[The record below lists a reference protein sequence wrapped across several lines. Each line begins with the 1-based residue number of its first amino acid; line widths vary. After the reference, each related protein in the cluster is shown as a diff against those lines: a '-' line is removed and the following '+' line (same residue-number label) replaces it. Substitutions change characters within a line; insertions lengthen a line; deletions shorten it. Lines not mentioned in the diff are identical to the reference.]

1 MVAETN
7 ENRRMGQ
14 KLERKIAKGYLGP
27 LYLTKA
33 LGCYGANGAG
43 TSESYFYYP

>member
-14 KLERKIAKGYLGP
+14 KLERKIVRLLGA
-27 LYLTKA
+27 LYLTKLSDVMAQAA
-33 LGCYGANGAG
+33 LVHP
-43 TSESYFYYP
+43 SYLIP